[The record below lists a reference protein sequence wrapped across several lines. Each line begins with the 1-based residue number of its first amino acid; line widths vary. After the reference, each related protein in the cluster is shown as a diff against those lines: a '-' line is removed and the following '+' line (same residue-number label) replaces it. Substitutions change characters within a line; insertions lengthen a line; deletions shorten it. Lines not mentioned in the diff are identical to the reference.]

1 MPGNRQVEKLSATV
15 PGNSRAPTLVR
26 RHKSARARE
35 THPSDSILYPLFCAP
50 AETLLSCDY
59 HHPAMSLETACSIPC
74 IDFTRWSVMSILEF
88 HFFTVINSLL
98 LTIWTFVSL
107 GLSGALY
114 DISCRVHLCSKTY
127 LLNKMQLWRSP
138 YPPHWRHNFPTA
150 WPSHS
155 SGLAIIR
162 KLLIVL
168 FFSSYFVFVFCNIW
182 SSSLEALFSYSLAK
196 SRMGSC

>member
-1 MPGNRQVEKLSATV
+1 MYSARESSSRKTV
-15 PGNSRAPTLVR
+15 RYSAREQSSTNAGQKAQECQGHGNSSIRLHLVPTLLCTCGNPIVLWFSSSSNVLGNSMFNSMYWL
-26 RHKSARARE
+26 HKMICNVYLRIS
-35 THPSDSILYPLFCAP
+35 LF
-50 AETLLSCDY
+50 Y
-59 HHPAMSLETACSIPC
+59 
-74 IDFTRWSVMSILEF
+74 
-88 HFFTVINSLL
+88 SLL

-127 LLNKMQLWRSP
+127 LLNKIQLWRSP